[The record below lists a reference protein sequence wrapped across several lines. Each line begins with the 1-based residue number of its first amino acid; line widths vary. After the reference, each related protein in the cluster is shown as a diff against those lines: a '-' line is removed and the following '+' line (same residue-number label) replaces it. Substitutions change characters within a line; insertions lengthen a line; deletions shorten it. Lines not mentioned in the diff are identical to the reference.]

1 MAPIVGVK
9 DSFAGGSLGTL
20 YTDRRNFYLNPN
32 QVTELW
38 PSSIPFTTFS
48 RKMSKKKTNDPDYKM
63 FKHESEWEDMKF
75 QVKTGYTPAALPAPK
90 SSLADVNVDI
100 DGSTSIVP
108 YVGLKVDIYDDT
120 LATYKGQAIVKA
132 VDGSNDQIDIVVT
145 DRSGTPNVEAD
156 DYLLVVG
163 HASEEGS
170 GSPEAW
176 ADDLDTS
183 WNSAGIFK
191 TSVEVTGTLY
201 EMALRGY
208 SKEFARLQV
217 QKRHEHA
224 IKEEKDY
231 LFSRRIGGTA
241 SSAAPDH
248 VTGAG
253 GKLMRT
259 THGAVPILTG
269 ASRAFTVDT
278 SSPSEG
284 STWQQFVK
292 TAKDSIFEYSN
303 EKGIKYGFCGDGF
316 LYEVDKMVDSK
327 VTRFVKGKENRFGFD
342 IRTLETPFGILKLV
356 RSPLLTRTHGGI
368 YTDQCLVV
376 DPETISHVTYRRSKY
391 QTNMQAND
399 IDGQKDQYFSDSGI
413 AITQPKKSCMVKFAA
428 VA

>member
-1 MAPIVGVK
+1 MAPTIGVK

-32 QVTELW
+32 MVTELW

-48 RKMSKKKTNDPDYKM
+48 RKMSKKKTGDPDYKM
-63 FKHESEWEDMKF
+63 FKHDSEWEDMKF
-75 QVKTGYTPAALPAPK
+75 VVKAGYTDTALPAAK
-90 SSLADVNVDI
+90 SSLADVDVDI

-108 YVGLKVDIYDDT
+108 YVGLKVDIYDST
-120 LATYKGQAIVKA
+120 LATYKGQAIVKS
-132 VDGSNDQIDIVVT
+132 VDTAADHIDIVVT
-145 DRSGTPNVEAD
+145 DRSGTPDVVAG
-156 DYLLVVG
+156 DYMLVTG

-176 ADDLDTS
+176 ADDLETS

-241 SSAAPDH
+241 SAPDH
-248 VTGAG
+248 AVGAN
-253 GKLMRT
+253 GKLIRT
-259 THGAVPILTG
+259 THGAVPILKG
-269 ASRAFTVDT
+269 ESRNYTVDT

-284 STWQQFVK
+284 SVWQQFVK

-303 EKGIKYGFCGDGF
+303 EKGIKYGFAGDGF
-316 LYEVDKMVDSK
+316 LYEVDKMVDAK

-368 YTDQCLVV
+368 YTNECLIV

-391 QTNMQAND
+391 QSNIQAND